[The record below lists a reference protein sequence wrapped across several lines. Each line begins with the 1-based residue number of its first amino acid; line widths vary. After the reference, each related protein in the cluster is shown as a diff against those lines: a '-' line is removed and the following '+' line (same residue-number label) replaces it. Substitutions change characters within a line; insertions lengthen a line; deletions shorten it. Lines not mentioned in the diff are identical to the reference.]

1 MLRQA
6 QHDGFG
12 GQSLKIRI
20 VGLAPRR
27 PFTKTNKGNR
37 NTQLYIST
45 SPLLTEVSF
54 PSPAGLERGGFG
66 NEAGVREKHGAFTPL
81 KRGTQKRYV
90 LQRVYVTI

>member
-12 GQSLKIRI
+12 GQSLKIRL

-45 SPLLTEVSF
+45 SPLLTDVSF